1 MSLRSEDVFAGQ
13 SRDRSD
19 DTLPL
24 PAAILWDMDGTLVN
38 TEPLWMA
45 AETGLVESWGGT
57 WTHEDGLSL
66 VGNPMKVSG
75 EVLQGRGVGLSVD
88 EIVDHLN
95 AEVARGVAEHT
106 PWQPGAREL
115 LAALAAAGV
124 PQALVTSSY
133 RELADPFA
141 EVAGV
146 FATVV
151 AGDEVDR
158 PKPDPQPYLL
168 AAERLGV
175 DIARCVVVEDS
186 PTGITSGVAAGARV
200 LAVEVFRELPDLPGL
215 STTASLADI
224 SVEDLGRIGAGAVL
238 DKLGRA

>member
-13 SRDRSD
+13 SHDRSD
-19 DTLPL
+19 DALPL
-24 PAAILWDMDGTLVN
+24 PAAVLWDMDGTLVN

-45 AETGLVESWGGT
+45 AETELVESWGGT
-57 WTHEDGLSL
+57 WTHEDGLTL

-75 EVLQGRGVGLSVD
+75 EILQGRGVGLSVD
-88 EIVDHLN
+88 EIVDFLN
-95 AEVARGVAEHT
+95 KRVAAAVAQDT
-106 PWQPGAREL
+106 PWQPGGREL
-115 LAALAAAGV
+115 LAALAEAGV

-133 RELADPFA
+133 RELAEPFA
-141 EVAGV
+141 RVAGV

-175 DIARCVVVEDS
+175 DVADCVVVEDS
-186 PTGITSGVAAGARV
+186 PAGITSGVASGARV
-200 LAVEVFRELPDLPGL
+200 LAVEVFRELPDIAGL
-215 STTASLADI
+215 NRTGSLAD
-224 SVEDLGRIGAGAVL
+224 VALADFARIRSGAVL
-238 DKLGRA
+238 DLLG

>member
-1 MSLRSEDVFAGQ
+1 MTLRPDAP
-13 SRDRSD
+13 
-19 DTLPL
+19 TL
-24 PAAILWDMDGTLVN
+24 PAAVLWDMDGTLVN

-45 AETGLVESWGGT
+45 AETELVESWGGT
-57 WTHEDGLSL
+57 WTHEDGLTL

-75 EVLQGRGVGLSVD
+75 EILQGRGVGLTVD
-88 EIVDHLN
+88 EIVDFLN
-95 AEVARGVAEHT
+95 TRVAAAVAEHT

-115 LAALAAAGV
+115 LAAVAEAGV

-141 EVAGV
+141 RVAGV
-146 FATVV
+146 FAAVV

-175 DIARCVVVEDS
+175 DIADCVVVEDS
-186 PTGITSGVAAGARV
+186 PAGITSGVASGARV
-200 LAVEVFRELPDLPGL
+200 LAVEVFRAIPDIAGL
-215 STTASLADI
+215 SVTRSLADV
-224 SVEDLGRIGAGAVL
+224 SVADLGRIGAGAVL
-238 DKLGRA
+238 DLLG

>member
-1 MSLRSEDVFAGQ
+1 
-13 SRDRSD
+13 
-19 DTLPL
+19 
-24 PAAILWDMDGTLVN
+24 MDGTLVN

-45 AETGLVESWGGT
+45 AETELVESWGGT
-57 WTHEDGLSL
+57 WTHEDGLTL

-75 EVLQGRGVGLSVD
+75 QILQDRGVGLSVD
-88 EIVDHLN
+88 EIVDFLN
-95 AEVARGVAEHT
+95 KRVAAAVAEDT
-106 PWQPGAREL
+106 PWQAGGREL

-133 RELADPFA
+133 TELAEPFA
-141 EVAGV
+141 RVAGV

-151 AGDEVDR
+151 AGDEVER

-175 DIARCVVVEDS
+175 DIADCVVVEDS

-200 LAVEVFRELPDLPGL
+200 LAVEVFRELPDIDGL
-215 STTASLADI
+215 NKTGSLADVSI
-224 SVEDLGRIGAGAVL
+224 DDFTRIRSGAVL
-238 DKLGRA
+238 DLLG

>member
-1 MSLRSEDVFAGQ
+1 MTDASTTQPETA
-13 SRDRSD
+13 
-19 DTLPL
+19 L
-24 PAAILWDMDGTLVN
+24 PAAVLWDMDGTLVN

-45 AETGLVESWGGT
+45 AETELVESWGGT
-57 WTHEDGLSL
+57 WTHEDGLTL

-75 EVLQGRGVGLSVD
+75 GILQGRGVGLSVD
-88 EIVDHLN
+88 EIVDFLN
-95 AEVARGVAEHT
+95 KRVAAAVAQDT
-106 PWQPGAREL
+106 PWQPGGREL
-115 LAALAAAGV
+115 LLALAEAGV

-141 EVAGV
+141 DVASV

-175 DIARCVVVEDS
+175 DIADCVVVEDS
-186 PTGITSGVAAGARV
+186 PAGITAGVASGARV
-200 LAVEVFRELPDLPGL
+200 LAVEVFRELPDIAEL
-215 STTASLADI
+215 SATKSLADV
-224 SVEDLGRIGAGAVL
+224 SVEDFARIRGGAVL
-238 DKLGRA
+238 DLLG

>member
-1 MSLRSEDVFAGQ
+1 MTLRPDAP
-13 SRDRSD
+13 
-19 DTLPL
+19 TL
-24 PAAILWDMDGTLVN
+24 PAAVLWDMDGTLVN

-45 AETGLVESWGGT
+45 AETELVESWGGT
-57 WTHEDGLSL
+57 WTHEDGLTL

-75 EVLQGRGVGLSVD
+75 EILQGRGVGLTVD
-88 EIVDHLN
+88 EIVDFLN
-95 AEVARGVAEHT
+95 TRVAAAVAEHT

-115 LAALAAAGV
+115 LAAVAEAGV

-141 EVAGV
+141 RVAGV
-146 FATVV
+146 FTAVV

-175 DIARCVVVEDS
+175 DIADCVVVEDS
-186 PTGITSGVAAGARV
+186 PAGITSGVASGARV
-200 LAVEVFRELPDLPGL
+200 LAVEVFRAIPDIAGL
-215 STTASLADI
+215 SVTRSLADV
-224 SVEDLGRIGAGAVL
+224 SVADLGRIGAGAVL
-238 DKLGRA
+238 DLLG

>member
-1 MSLRSEDVFAGQ
+1 VTGTSTAQ
-13 SRDRSD
+13 P
-19 DTLPL
+19 DTAL
-24 PAAILWDMDGTLVN
+24 PAAVLWDMDGTLVN

-45 AETGLVESWGGT
+45 AETELVESWGGT
-57 WTHEDGLSL
+57 WTHEDGLTL

-75 EVLQGRGVGLSVD
+75 AILQGRGVGLSVD
-88 EIVDHLN
+88 EIVDFLN
-95 AEVARGVAEHT
+95 ERVAAAVAQDT
-106 PWQPGAREL
+106 PWQAGGREL
-115 LAALAAAGV
+115 LLALAEAGV

-141 EVAGV
+141 AVAGV

-175 DIARCVVVEDS
+175 DIADCVVVEDS
-186 PTGITSGVAAGARV
+186 PAGITAGVASGARV
-200 LAVEVFRELPDLPGL
+200 LAVEVFRELPDIAEL
-215 STTASLADI
+215 SATRSLADV
-224 SVEDLGRIGAGAVL
+224 SVDDFARIRGGAVL
-238 DKLGRA
+238 DLLG

>member
-1 MSLRSEDVFAGQ
+1 MNDARPA
-13 SRDRSD
+13 
-19 DTLPL
+19 L
-24 PAAILWDMDGTLVN
+24 PAAVLWDMDGTLVN

-45 AETGLVESWGGT
+45 AETELVESWGGT
-57 WTHEDGLSL
+57 WTHEDGLTL

-75 EVLQGRGVGLSVD
+75 EILQGRGVGLTVD
-88 EIVDHLN
+88 EIVDFLN
-95 AEVARGVAEHT
+95 KRVAAAVAQDT
-106 PWQPGAREL
+106 PWQPGGREL

-133 RELADPFA
+133 LELAEPFA

-151 AGDEVDR
+151 AGDEVER

-175 DIARCVVVEDS
+175 DIADCVVVEDS

-200 LAVEVFRELPDLPGL
+200 LAVEVFRELPDIAGL
-215 STTASLADI
+215 NKTGSLADV
-224 SVEDLGRIGAGAVL
+224 SLDDLARIRSGAVL
-238 DKLGRA
+238 DLLG

>member
-1 MSLRSEDVFAGQ
+1 MTDASTTQPE
-13 SRDRSD
+13 
-19 DTLPL
+19 TTL
-24 PAAILWDMDGTLVN
+24 PAAVLWDMDGTLVN

-45 AETGLVESWGGT
+45 AETELVESWGGT
-57 WTHEDGLSL
+57 WTHEDGLTL

-75 EVLQGRGVGLSVD
+75 AILQGRGVGLPVD
-88 EIVDHLN
+88 EIVDFLN
-95 AEVARGVAEHT
+95 TRVAAAVAQDT
-106 PWQPGAREL
+106 PWQPGGREL
-115 LAALAAAGV
+115 LLALAEAGV

-141 EVAGV
+141 AVAGV

-175 DIARCVVVEDS
+175 DIADCVVVEDS
-186 PTGITSGVAAGARV
+186 PAGITAGVASGARV
-200 LAVEVFRELPDLPGL
+200 LAVEVFRELPDIAEL
-215 STTASLADI
+215 SATKSLADV
-224 SVEDLGRIGAGAVL
+224 SVADFARIRGGAVL
-238 DKLGRA
+238 DLLG